1 MEDRGTRRGA
11 PPAALLGRRPDGR
24 RPGSSDCTGKTGQ
37 GGCYRLQVTLL
48 FD

>member
-1 MEDRGTRRGA
+1 MNGRQGDEERG
-11 PPAALLGRRPDGR
+11 PAGG
-24 RPGSSDCTGKTGQ
+24 DCTGKTGQ